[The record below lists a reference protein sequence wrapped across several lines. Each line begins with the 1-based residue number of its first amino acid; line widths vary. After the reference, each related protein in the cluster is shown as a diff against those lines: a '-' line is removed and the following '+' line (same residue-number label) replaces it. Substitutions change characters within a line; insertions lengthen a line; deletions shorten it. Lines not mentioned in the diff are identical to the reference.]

1 MTTSIKRTIQNQ
13 IVSGATRRA
22 QLARDIAKDLNLTGH
37 NINRKRV
44 IIDSS
49 DGVFANCIIDGDFD
63 NIVRIKLK

>member
-1 MTTSIKRTIQNQ
+1 MKSTKQIIQNN

-22 QLARDIAKDLNLTGH
+22 QLAKAIAQDLDLTGH

-49 DGVFANCIIDGDFD
+49 DGVFATCIIDGDFD
-63 NIVRIKLK
+63 NMVKIKLK